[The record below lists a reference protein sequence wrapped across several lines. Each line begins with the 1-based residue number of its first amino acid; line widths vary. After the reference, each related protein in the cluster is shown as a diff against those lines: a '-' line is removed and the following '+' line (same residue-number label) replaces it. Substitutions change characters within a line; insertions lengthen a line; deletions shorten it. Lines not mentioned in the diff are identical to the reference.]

1 MMKRWF
7 VVHTRPNGEQ
17 RALVNLERQD
27 FAAWL
32 PVYAKHRRH
41 ARRVETVQRPMF
53 PRYLF
58 VSVDLE
64 AERWRAILSTYGVAG
79 LVGAGDGPEPVP
91 DGIVEAL
98 ASGRFYASTGVEIE
112 SVGVAGGGEQAIVES
127 DADEIH
133 WIGSHGVILKK
144 ERGGSGSIAAL
155 EVVGGLGGNA
165 ASESRPVAYVR
176 AECLGRGSAV
186 AWTQPFWVTE

>member
-41 ARRVETVQRPMF
+41 ARRVETVHRPLF

-98 ASGRFYASTGVEIE
+98 
-112 SVGVAGGGEQAIVES
+112 QARA
-127 DADEIH
+127 DADGSFILHRTHQIH
-133 WIGSHGVILKK
+133 PGDSVRVAAGPMRDLEGIFHAATGS
-144 ERGGSGSIAAL
+144 ER
-155 EVVGGLGGNA
+155 VVVLLSLMGRHVRVTVS
-165 ASESRPVAYVR
+165 ASDIE
-176 AECLGRGSAV
+176 AV
-186 AWTQPFWVTE
+186 